1 LLFCHQEIPM
11 KFTLAR
17 PSRPRNPM
25 VGPSLFRQA
34 GRHTDQRKPPRAIER
49 RALQRELQSANRDAA
64 ETRRTR
70 PDPHSP

>member
-1 LLFCHQEIPM
+1 M

-17 PSRPRNPM
+17 PSRPRNPI

-34 GRHTDQRKPPRAIER
+34 GRHTDPRKPPRAIER
-49 RALQRELQSANRDAA
+49 RALQRELQHATRDAA